1 MKTNS
6 EHQKEAVATDQKFR
20 VQDEH
25 LREVDKRHLKES
37 KENPELIPKQ
47 GNKPESESDAD

>member
-1 MKTNS
+1 MKSNS
-6 EHQKEAVATDQKFR
+6 EHQKKATTTDQKFR

-37 KENPELIPKQ
+37 KEDKELIPEGK
-47 GNKPESESDAD
+47 KPEAETDGD